1 MMIVKWNETDAIDEL
16 GAMITDVSATFGVKS
31 IMVLSCEK
39 NRYSLDAFNR
49 LLAEAAVPIFGGIF
63 PALIAKNRLLDRGN
77 IVFGL
82 DEAVSPV
89 MVPELGKPR
98 VNFESLLDELIPHID
113 PGNTVAVFVDGF
125 SKRINAFIES
135 LFTVF
140 GLEVNYVG
148 GGAGSLSMEQEPCL
162 FTNSGVVGDAA
173 MLVPMGIR
181 SGIGVCHGWQFLKGP
196 FRVTESDQNTILT
209 LDWRPAF
216 EVYREVLT
224 AHLGGAPFENR
235 EFYDVA
241 KGFPFGIARM
251 DNEHIVRDPVSRDEN
266 GALVCVGEVPEGAF
280 VSVLLGD
287 EASLI
292 NAAGRALKMGQDAL
306 PQESTTGIHLVMD
319 CISRALFLD
328 DRFGLELTALGDGET
343 RVFGACT
350 LGEIANCGHE
360 FIEFYN
366 KTCVVAVIE
375 ETWNQS

>member
-1 MMIVKWNETDAIDEL
+1 VNCRGIFFCNVPVFFVFFIYRNPDVIKQENTMMIVKWNETDAIDEL

-224 AHLGGAPFENR
+224 AHLGGAPFE
-235 EFYDVA
+235 
-241 KGFPFGIARM
+241 
-251 DNEHIVRDPVSRDEN
+251 
-266 GALVCVGEVPEGAF
+266 
-280 VSVLLGD
+280 
-287 EASLI
+287 
-292 NAAGRALKMGQDAL
+292 
-306 PQESTTGIHLVMD
+306 
-319 CISRALFLD
+319 
-328 DRFGLELTALGDGET
+328 
-343 RVFGACT
+343 
-350 LGEIANCGHE
+350 
-360 FIEFYN
+360 
-366 KTCVVAVIE
+366 
-375 ETWNQS
+375 